1 MSIQKLISKAVKK
14 IYKKR
19 DVYLHE
25 PTIDRKDINSIN
37 KCLKS
42 KFVSTVGKGV
52 GLFEKKISQYTKS
65 KYVIALN
72 SGTSSLHLSLATTTS

>member
-14 IYKKR
+14 FIKR

-52 GLFEKKISQYTKS
+52 GLFEKK
-65 KYVIALN
+65 
-72 SGTSSLHLSLATTTS
+72 

>member
-42 KFVSTVGKGV
+42 KFVSTVGKGWS
-52 GLFEKKISQYTKS
+52 LWKKNKS
-65 KYVIALN
+65 IYKIKICYGIK
-72 SGTSSLHLSLATTTS
+72 